1 MDKKKNFI
9 LVIILVGLLSQ
20 LYTDFQILNLKFSL
34 SAVVFSV
41 FLYIYSEI
49 NPILLGVSSGL
60 SLGFFRM
67 LFYIID
73 GGAFKTGIFEIFPE
87 VIFYVTYGTIFY
99 MFKKTFPRMST
110 RQMFFIVLGS
120 DFLSNIV
127 EVCIRIGIKSFLA
140 DLYIIKDLIVVA
152 IIRSGMA
159 IFAIILLKYYKMFLI
174 KEEHEERYKKLLWLT
189 SRLNTEIYRM
199 RESIDYVQ
207 STMSDAYEL
216 FLKINNNE
224 DKESWANRSL
234 EISKKTHE
242 VQKEYEQLTKD
253 MEEILKN
260 RIDDNGMYFHELG
273 LILKENMGSEI
284 NCQDKN
290 ISLDFNLGKDFH
302 TEKQYYL
309 MSALTNIFVNSIDSI
324 EYKGKIVFIHKVSD
338 KDHLFIIQD
347 NGCGIKRE
355 EIAHIFSPGYSTKID
370 YKTGEVNKGLGL
382 SLAKSIVE
390 VYLKGDMSVFSKKDE
405 GTTFEISI
413 PIVEIE

>member
-234 EISKKTHE
+234 EISKR
-242 VQKEYEQLTKD
+242 LTKY
-253 MEEILKN
+253 K
-260 RIDDNGMYFHELG
+260 R
-273 LILKENMGSEI
+273 NM
-284 NCQDKN
+284 NN
-290 ISLDFNLGKDFH
+290 
-302 TEKQYYL
+302 
-309 MSALTNIFVNSIDSI
+309 
-324 EYKGKIVFIHKVSD
+324 
-338 KDHLFIIQD
+338 
-347 NGCGIKRE
+347 
-355 EIAHIFSPGYSTKID
+355 
-370 YKTGEVNKGLGL
+370 
-382 SLAKSIVE
+382 
-390 VYLKGDMSVFSKKDE
+390 
-405 GTTFEISI
+405 
-413 PIVEIE
+413 

>member
-34 SAVVFSV
+34 SAVAFSV

-60 SLGFFRM
+60 SLGLFRM

-73 GGAFKTGIFEIFPE
+73 GGTFKTGIFEIFPE
-87 VIFYVTYGTIFY
+87 VIFYTAYGTIFY
-99 MFKKTFPRMST
+99 IFSKPFSKLSIS
-110 RQMFFIVLGS
+110 QMFFTILGS

-127 EVCIRIGIKSFLA
+127 EVCIRIGIKAFLA

-152 IIRSGMA
+152 IIRAGMA
-159 IFAIILLKYYKMFLI
+159 ILVITLLKYYKMFLI

-189 SRLNTEIYRM
+189 SRLNMEVYRM
-199 RESIDYVQ
+199 RENIDYTQ
-207 STMSDAYEL
+207 NTMSNAYEL

-234 EISKKTHE
+234 EISKEVHE
-242 VQKEYEQLTKD
+242 IQKGYEQLLED
-253 MEEILKN
+253 IEEILAN
-260 RIDDNGMYFHELG
+260 RIDDNGMDFHELA
-273 LILKENMGSEI
+273 LILKENLEAEI
-284 NCQDKN
+284 NSQNKD
-290 ISLDFNLGKDFH
+290 ITLDFNLGKDFH

-309 MSALTNIFVNSIDSI
+309 ISVLTNIIMNSIDSI
-324 EYKGKIVFIHKVSD
+324 EYKGKIVFTHKVSD
-338 KDHLFIIQD
+338 KDHLFIIED
-347 NGCGIKRE
+347 NGCGIKIE
-355 EIAHIFSPGYSTKID
+355 EILHIFSPGYSTKMD
-370 YKTGEVNKGLGL
+370 YKTGKTNKGLGL
-382 SLAKSIVE
+382 SIAKSIVE
-390 VYLKGDMSVFSKKDE
+390 VYLKGDISVFSEKDE